1 MAFAGDLVNF
11 TAFGPIRHLFMQK
24 GVIHYDELTECG
36 LFKDAS
42 GQIHVFRKGD
52 PVYQRVWANELP
64 EKPLDTASVITGPI
78 PPRPAVVA
86 EKPPTVTSQTRSGA
100 GRASRMQ
107 VLNWA
112 GMALSGLALLL
123 LINIGGGPRKDGMG
137 TNPKL
142 IESIWAVAAG
152 GLLLIELIYFSIGAA
167 RSRIRTNYWAIVVC
181 TVFATLL
188 MQGCENYQADR
199 VADVYTIVLAL
210 LMVIIYVL
218 PRQKNG

>member
-1 MAFAGDLVNF
+1 
-11 TAFGPIRHLFMQK
+11 MQK

-42 GQIHVFRKGD
+42 GQIYVFRKGD
-52 PVYQRVWANELP
+52 PVYQRVWTDPTP
-64 EKPLDTASVITGPI
+64 EKPLVAAPSRTEPGPA
-78 PPRPAVVA
+78 RPAVMA
-86 EKPPTVTSQTRSGA
+86 GKPLLATPQSRSAVLRTSRLKF
-100 GRASRMQ
+100 
-107 VLNWA
+107 LNWA

-123 LINIGGGPRKDGMG
+123 LINIGGEPRKDGMG

-152 GLLLIELIYFSIGAA
+152 GLLLVQLIYFSIGAA
-167 RSRIRTNYWAIVVC
+167 RSRIRTNYWGIVVC
-181 TVFATLL
+181 TVFASLL

-199 VADVYTIVLAL
+199 VADVYTIILGIL
-210 LMVIIYVL
+210 LIVVYLL